1 MHKNNNQTAIKRL
14 SKRSIQ
20 KNRTRNMFAVM
31 AIILTTY
38 MIATV
43 FSIGIS
49 FAKNYST
56 MTIRAAGTTA
66 SIFLDHPTE
75 EQYYKIKQ
83 LDYIEAAGIQVKA
96 GTIEQHNEDNADVT
110 IPMIYYDESQWE
122 SMYTPAISHI
132 NGDYPVREN
141 EMMLSVEAL
150 NQLGIVNPK
159 LNMTI
164 PLSYVDQNGEVSES
178 FRLSG
183 WFTNYKDYGNGGVG
197 IALVSQQYIKKSGF
211 MLEENGVLSV
221 STNTGAQKEEVY
233 SKIEKD
239 IALKPGQEFYKK
251 VDSSEES
258 SNIIMITMAVIC
270 SISLFIVLSGY
281 LLIYNVIYISVAKDI
296 RFYGMLKVIG
306 TSSKQIRKV
315 VHNQVYRLSFVAIP
329 VGLALSFI
337 TSFGVV
343 PMAMKI
349 FQDDSVYSAMPNDL
363 SFHPII
369 FVGTALFAFFTIY
382 LSCRKPAKMASNV
395 SPIEALRYTGVVS
408 KKKNRDS
415 TKGSKLHRMA
425 FHNVFRVK
433 KRAFLVFAS
442 LTLGI
447 LTLLSVNGF
456 LDSLKVENYLDT
468 YYPNDFVYQSTEV
481 DKEVFDDHFLAKLSQ
496 IDEISEMEI
505 ITSVRSGVVYDDAL
519 LTPILKGVYYHDPYF
534 KGQEQFASYKEFLS
548 HVESLED
555 YGTRLIAVG
564 DDYVESYNKT
574 HHQQI
579 DLKAF
584 QKGETVIISNSMN
597 YENIEDMI
605 GKKVVLKEKDT
616 NKETSVMIGGVFNSK
631 ESEYE
636 LYSYRFGEIPAI
648 YVSEAF
654 MNKFTNNATA
664 FFIKMNVDD
673 SREPAVKNRLK
684 NINTQVSSGE
694 YVFEAKSDVTASF
707 ASTITNMNI
716 LADSVSILLIFI
728 GLLNFVNVMV
738 TGVHSRLKELAVLES
753 IGMTKKQVHQMLTYE
768 GFYYAFIT
776 LMIMMTLGNAVIYVM
791 SVVTP
796 KIADY
801 ATFDYPLTL
810 MSTLIVIIF
819 MICLLVPNMIYRLT
833 VKDSVTE
840 RLRET
845 ETN

>member
-96 GTIEQHNEDNADVT
+96 GTIERYKEDNANVA
-110 IPMIYYDESQWE
+110 IPMIFYDESQWE

-132 NGDYPVREN
+132 NGDYPVRKN

-150 NQLGIVNPK
+150 SLLGIENPK
-159 LNMTI
+159 LDMTI
-164 PLSYVDQNGEVSES
+164 PLSYVTQNGEMSES

-197 IALVSQQYIKKSGF
+197 IALVSQQYIKNSGF
-211 MLEENGVLSV
+211 TLEENGILSI
-221 STNTGAQKEEVY
+221 STKIGAQKEEAY

-239 IALKPGQEFYKK
+239 IALKPGQELYRAF
-251 VDSSEES
+251 DTSEES
-258 SNIIMITMAVIC
+258 SNITMTAIAVIC

-281 LLIYNVIYISVAKDI
+281 LLIYNVVYISVAKDI

-306 TSSKQIRKV
+306 ASPKQIRKV
-315 VHNQVYRLSFVAIP
+315 VRNQVYRLSFVAIP
-329 VGLALSFI
+329 LGLALSFI

-349 FQDDSVYSAMPNDL
+349 FQDDSMYSAMPNDL

-369 FVGTALFAFFTIY
+369 FVGTALFAFFTIF
-382 LSCRKPAKMASNV
+382 LSCRKPAKMAGSV

-408 KKKNRDS
+408 KKKNRSS

-425 FHNVFRVK
+425 LHNVFRVK

-468 YYPNDFVYQSTEV
+468 YYPDDFVYQSTAV
-481 DKEVFDDHFLAKLSQ
+481 DKEVFDDHFLAKLSKM
-496 IDEISEMEI
+496 DEISEMEI
-505 ITSVRSGVVYDDAL
+505 ITSVRSGVVYDDVL

-534 KGQEQFASYKEFLS
+534 KGQEQFTSYKEFLS

-579 DLKAF
+579 DLRAF
-584 QKGETVIISNSMN
+584 KKGETVIISNSMN
-597 YENIEDMI
+597 YENMENMI
-605 GKKVVLKEKDT
+605 GKKVVLKEDT

-648 YVSEAF
+648 YVSETF

-694 YVFEAKSDVTASF
+694 YVFEAKSDVTAAF
-707 ASTITNMNI
+707 DSTITSMNI
-716 LADSVSILLIFI
+716 LADSISILLIFI

-753 IGMTKKQVHQMLTYE
+753 IGMTKKQVHRMLTYE

-776 LMIMMTLGNAVIYVM
+776 LIIMMTLGNAVIYAM

-801 ATFDYPLTL
+801 ATFDYPFIL

-819 MICLLVPNMIYRLT
+819 MICLLVPNIIYRLI